1 MAHFCFL
8 FHETEFEEMA
18 SSLVDCLALCYL
30 PGLALLYVALT
41 PNLHIG
47 GEHCRRGN
55 LGYYGVLFER
65 WEAAD
70 NVQDDGMML
79 LLAQDESYLEVLCA
93 PCGPFQFRG
102 DRLET
107 PEGEIHRGQART
119 EVVSVFGEP
128 LRISDAP
135 EMGSRFSHEGYER
148 RDAFGSVVARIT
160 VTYRETE
167 VHSLTITREERSREF
182 QRAHGHKFLNL
193 EE

>member
-1 MAHFCFL
+1 MRRPYIKKLLGFAVILFGVAFL
-8 FHETEFEEMA
+8 ARVTAPDYSGIFISGE
-18 SSLVDCLALCYL
+18 SLAVSKT
-30 PGLALLYVALT
+30 ALL
-41 PNLHIG
+41 
-47 GEHCRRGN
+47 
-55 LGYYGVLFER
+55 ER

-107 PEGEIHRGQART
+107 PEGEIHRGQSRT
-119 EVVSVFGEP
+119 EAMSVFGEP

-135 EMGSRFSHEGYER
+135 EMGFEFSHEGYER
-148 RDAFGSVVARIT
+148 RGAFGSVVARIT

-167 VHSLTITREERSREF
+167 VHSITITREDRSREF